1 MPASEEIRNANAYWI
16 KRRAKWR
23 RQYAILAAEIAFHKD
38 QVSVSDT
45 AGDRAMVRSL
55 RATLSALQDK
65 ARNMMVE
72 RLVISGMLNATA
84 YKWEDVG

>member
-1 MPASEEIRNANAYWI
+1 MPVSEEIRNANSYWV
-16 KRRAKWR
+16 KRREKWR

-38 QVSVSDT
+38 QVRYCD
-45 AGDRAMVRSL
+45 AAYDFAMVR
-55 RATLSALQDK
+55 ATRITLAALQEK
-65 ARNMMVE
+65 ARNMMLD